1 MQPPPAPAPTVP
13 APRPERGQVWSA
25 PSPSNGRLYIRI
37 AAVRLPKSDAPYA
50 TSVRITPDGTRL
62 LDTILKREY
71 LRTMLDPGTRAMPIN
86 YTFEPTLTAE
96 TETLDMSTNSPEE
109 GQENPMS
116 TNPTETV
123 PTAATVPAPKTTK
136 KVPGIP
142 SPKATRIATM
152 KANPTPENITNVL
165 LGGPVTPKAAT
176 KKAAKSNGILRDPGP
191 TAADLVPPVAKKPA
205 VKKAKP
211 APKATK
217 KAEGA
222 THFTDEKIA
231 SFMTRM
237 LAKDPETNR
246 SAAIKAYR
254 EAGNPGGEIRLRVL
268 FDAALRAA
276 KKNAKK

>member
-1 MQPPPAPAPTVP
+1 VEPLPTP

-50 TSVRITPDGTRL
+50 TSVRIALDGTRR

-71 LRTMLDPGTRAMPIN
+71 LRTMLDPGTRAMPAN
-86 YTFEPTLTAE
+86 YTFEPTLTAV
-96 TETLDMSTNSPEE
+96 TETLDMSTNSPDE

-116 TNPTETV
+116 SNPTETV
-123 PTAATVPAPKTTK
+123 PTAATVPAPTKTK
-136 KVPGIP
+136 KTPGIP
-142 SPKATRIATM
+142 SP
-152 KANPTPENITNVL
+152 
-165 LGGPVTPKAAT
+165 

-191 TAADLVPPVAKKPA
+191 TAADLVPPVTKKPA
-205 VKKAKP
+205 VKKAKGAP
-211 APKATK
+211 APKPVAK
-217 KAEGA
+217 KAKAEGA
-222 THFTDEKIA
+222 PHFTDEKIA
-231 SFMTRM
+231 AFMTSA
-237 LAKDPETNR
+237 LKKDSETTR

-268 FDAALRAA
+268 FDAALKAA